1 MAPKRKTVLIKRRKA
16 PGTKTV
22 NYVDNV
28 AFQEA
33 IVDYRLKCK
42 LAEKKGEEIP
52 RISDYIGTC
61 ILKIAEKLAS
71 TASFSMY
78 SFRDEMISDAYE
90 NCFLYFKDYDETKY
104 SNPFAYFTQVTYFAF
119 CRRIYKEEK
128 YRYTIYKHFQETIG
142 VAVDPEMLTDDD
154 NKLTHNQLY
163 DNLND
168 FMRNFEEKE
177 REKKERRKTSKEN
190 SMLNYLED

>member
-1 MAPKRKTVLIKRRKA
+1 MKQRKTILIKRRKA
-16 PGTKTV
+16 AGSKTV
-22 NYVDNV
+22 NYVDNK
-28 AFQEA
+28 AFFEA
-33 IVDYRLKCK
+33 IVEHRTNCK
-42 LAEKKGEEIP
+42 NAVDAGREPP
-52 RISDYIGTC
+52 RISNYIGEC

-78 SFRDEMISDAYE
+78 SFKDEMISDAYE
-90 NCFLYFKDYDETKY
+90 NCFLYFDDFDEKRY

-142 VAVDPEMLTDDD
+142 VAVDPEMLTDED

-163 DNLND
+163 DNLNV
-168 FMRNFEEKE
+168 FMSNFEEKE
-177 REKKERRKTSKEN
+177 RDKKERRKASKEN
-190 SMLNYLED
+190 SILNYLED